1 MDAELADAAWHREM
15 AKFVIA
21 RSEATKQSSG
31 PSDSRLLRFVRN
43 DERAFLTEQ
52 AGKAKN
58 AGAREASAGRS
69 MVGER
74 KPVAFGDLRG
84 WITALDGAGELQR
97 INAEVDWNVELGTIA
112 RLAQGAGT
120 GPALLFGNIRDYGA
134 NARCRQV
141 FTGGLSSAR
150 RVAMMFGLPPDT
162 HPRELVRLGRTVLSQ
177 SVPPNVVKTG
187 PVKENIVKGGY
198 IMTYGGVVTKDPNS
212 GVMNVGIY
220 RGMIGG
226 KDKIPILMWRAQHI
240 GHHVTAWQQA
250 GHNEMPIAVAI
261 GWEPSLGF
269 VAGSPVPKGLC
280 EYDVIGAIRGAPVD
294 LVKCETVDLMV
305 PASAEIVIEGYLQL
319 DPSNFLMEGPFA
331 EVTGYIA
338 GDRSPKPTIR
348 VTCIT
353 HRKDP
358 ILRGTIEGSL
368 PGCFSENGM
377 CSSIMRAAT
386 AWNVLDRAGVPGVT
400 DVWCPPVQAG
410 VNILVQIKQS
420 YRGQAKQVAN
430 ALWGSSAGH
439 VRYKHVT
446 VVDDDI
452 DIHDYAAVDWAIAYR
467 VNAGEN
473 DVVIMPATFGLG
485 LDPSTRKRDRNTSLY
500 GTGKWNR
507 MLIDATM
514 NLDYDPDPE
523 FDGARFPP
531 LVWPAP
537 EDIAA
542 VKARWSELGLD
553 KPRRK

>member
-1 MDAELADAAWHREM
+1 MT
-15 AKFVIA
+15 
-21 RSEATKQSSG
+21 S
-31 PSDSRLLRFVRN
+31 
-43 DERAFLTEQ
+43 
-52 AGKAKN
+52 
-58 AGAREASAGRS
+58 
-69 MVGER
+69 ER

-84 WITALDGAGELQR
+84 WIAALDRAGELQR
-97 INAEVDWNVELGTIA
+97 IDAQVDWNVELGTIA

-162 HPRELVRLGRTVLSQ
+162 HPRELVRLGRNILSQ
-177 SVPPNVVKTG
+177 SLPPKVVKTG
-187 PVKENIVKGGY
+187 PVKENVVKGDDIDLYEFPVPQWNRADGGRY
-198 IMTYGGVVTKDPNS
+198 ILTYGGVVTKDPTS

-226 KDKIPILMWRAQHI
+226 KDK
-240 GHHVTAWQQA
+240 
-250 GHNEMPIAVAI
+250 MPIAVAI
-261 GWEPSLGF
+261 GWEPSFGF

-294 LVKCETVDLMV
+294 LVKGETVDLMV

-319 DPSNFLMEGPFA
+319 DPSKFLMEGPFA

-348 VTCIT
+348 VTAIT

-452 DIHDYAAVDWAIAYR
+452 DIHDYGAVDWAIAYR
-467 VNAGEN
+467 VNAGED
-473 DVVIMPATFGLG
+473 DVVIMPATFGLF

-531 LVWPAP
+531 LVWPAGD
-537 EDIAA
+537 DIAA
-542 VKARWSELGLD
+542 VKARWGEFGLD